1 MEQSIKTILTWLALH
16 FQSVKSVAEKFFE
29 FLEKAS
35 ISSKPLALACKG
47 SHYRKSC
54 VMSLAVKSKNSSPYF
69 VFSLFQTNL
78 PKSLLKGLNYQAVQ

>member
-1 MEQSIKTILTWLALH
+1 MGFGINLTVQVGLKYHGGIYQNDIITWLALH
-16 FQSVKSVAEKFFE
+16 FQSVKSVAEKFLE

-69 VFSLFQTNL
+69 VFF
-78 PKSLLKGLNYQAVQ
+78 LLSN